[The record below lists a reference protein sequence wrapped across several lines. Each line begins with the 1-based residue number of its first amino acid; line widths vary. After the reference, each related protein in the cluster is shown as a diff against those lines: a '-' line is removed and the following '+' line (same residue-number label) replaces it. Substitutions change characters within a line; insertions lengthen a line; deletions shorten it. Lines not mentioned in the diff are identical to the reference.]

1 MFTNLQHLPA
11 ITQAEHRALTF
22 VSNTDLSNLADQLL
36 GRQRD
41 MSSPYM
47 AAALTFG
54 SHFHSAILEPEQ
66 FQAIGQQLTDGQE
79 VKQWMAAGEL
89 ARVIKRQRYP
99 RHVIGKGQAEQSYTA
114 THEATGLTVKVR
126 PDLLIDSPQRR
137 RRTLVDF
144 KTTSCKDLAQFL
156 ETVDKYG
163 YDRQQA
169 LYADVLKADR
179 ALLIAVQKNPPK
191 GQKSQVW
198 VHELTAEQ
206 MQAGRKKYS
215 KLLRCAAEQQA
226 AAQRPTLQQRLVTAQ
241 QTADAIKRGT
251 TEMVQQLSGRPYAL
265 LTEALTNGIEVP
277 TQY

>member
-1 MFTNLQHLPA
+1 MFTNLQHLPG
-11 ITQAEHRALTF
+11 ITQEQHRALPF

-36 GRQRD
+36 GRLRVVNSYTTD
-41 MSSPYM
+41 
-47 AAALTFG
+47 ALTFG

-66 FQAIGQQLTDGQE
+66 WAAIGQQLPAGRE
-79 VKQWMAAGEL
+79 YAQWMQAGEL
-89 ARVIKRQRYP
+89 ARVIKRHRYP
-99 RHVIGKGQAEQSYTA
+99 RHVCYLGQAEQSYTA

-163 YDRQQA
+163 YDRQGA
-169 LYADVLKADR
+169 LYAD
-179 ALLIAVQKNPPK
+179 ALGARRVVLIAVQKKPAK
-191 GQKSQVW
+191 GQEPQVW

-215 KLLRCAAEQQA
+215 KLLRCVAEQQA
-226 AAQRPTLQQRLVTAQ
+226 ALHQLVEQRLAPVAELPFGHASGPAWQ
-241 QTADAIKRGT
+241 RSGHGYGT
-251 TEMVQQLSGRPYAL
+251 MGY
-265 LTEALTNGIEVP
+265 
-277 TQY
+277 